1 MWLSIKRQSQILHIF
16 YFDIEIEDYL
26 FEHML
31 EGLGFLGEKITQ
43 ENKGVFKEQK
53 MNRCVW

>member
-43 ENKGVFKEQK
+43 ENKGVFK
-53 MNRCVW
+53 